1 VTGAAGPSRA
11 RVLIGGLVL
20 AGLVLVQVALIAF
33 LPVPVAVPDLVIV
46 AVLAI
51 GYAHGAVAGGLAG
64 VWAGVLLDLVPS
76 AAGPLGGWALVL
88 GLAAAAVG
96 RMATTLRPGPLGALL
111 LVALGA
117 GATVLARGA
126 VLWFAGAAPGWSLI
140 AVAAASA
147 GLALLLA
154 PVALLVMARGARRAS
169 APVRTVP
176 REVVAR

>member
-1 VTGAAGPSRA
+1 VTGSVDPSRT
-11 RVLIGGLVL
+11 RVLVGGLVL
-20 AGLVLVQVALIAF
+20 AGLVLVQVVVIAF
-33 LPVPVAVPDLVIV
+33 LPVPVAVPELVIV

-51 GYAHGAVAGGLAG
+51 GYAHGAIPGGLAG

-96 RMATTLRPGPLGALL
+96 RIATTLRPGPLGALL
-111 LVALGA
+111 LIALGT
-117 GATVLARGA
+117 GATVLVRGA
-126 VLWFAGAAPGWSLI
+126 VLWFAGAAPGWSLL

-147 GLALLLA
+147 GLALLMA
-154 PVALLVMARGARRAS
+154 PVALLVTARDSRRVS

-176 REVVAR
+176 REVVLP